1 MSIKKVLKYF
11 AIFAAAV
18 CVAAVSSALLYRY
31 FAQRKIAGSR
41 AIHTPDGINILESVR
56 IGGINQWIEVRGES
70 LKNPILLFI
79 HGGPGS
85 AFMPVARGFQDPWEK
100 YFTVVQWDQRGA
112 GKTYTSNSKE
122 IQRQTTNVAQMH
134 ADTLEVVNYLRKR
147 FGRDKIF
154 VLGHSWGSFLGL
166 QLAHDHPD
174 LLYAYVGVGQ
184 ATDAWQN
191 EVVLYKE
198 TLDEARRTQNKDAIQ
213 QLTGIAPYPSPNI
226 TFQQIRI
233 VRQWSGVL
241 IGPRQTDEAWMGT
254 KAIFLAPEY
263 SLLNNLDW
271 IRGQLFSVERIL
283 PELTKINVADMG
295 YDYHVPVFFLEG
307 RHDPY
312 TPASVAKDFFD
323 KMNDPDKQ
331 FIWFENSDHFPFSE
345 EPQKF
350 TDALVQKVLPLAR

>member
-1 MSIKKVLKYF
+1 VFFKKVLKYL
-11 AIFAAAV
+11 AIFVALV
-18 CVAAVSSALLYRY
+18 CGIGVLSATVYR
-31 FAQRKIAGSR
+31 FFVQRKIASSR
-41 AIHTPDGINILESVR
+41 AIHTPDGINTLESVR

-70 LKNPILLFI
+70 VKNPILLFI

-112 GKTYTSNSKE
+112 GKTYSSNSKE

-166 QLAHDHPD
+166 QLAHDHPE
-174 LLYAYVGVGQ
+174 LMYAYIGVGQ
-184 ATDAWQN
+184 ATDSWQN
-191 EVVLYKE
+191 EVVLYNE
-198 TLDEARRTQNKDAIQ
+198 TLEEARRIQNKDAIQ
-213 QLTGIAPYPSPNI
+213 QLTSIAPYPSQNI
-226 TFQQIRI
+226 TFKQIRI
-233 VRQWSGVL
+233 VRQWSGAL
-241 IGPRQTDEAWMGT
+241 IGPSQTDESWMSPQ
-254 KAIFLAPEY
+254 AIFVAPEY

-271 IRGQLFSVERIL
+271 IRGQFFSIDMIL
-283 PELTKINVADMG
+283 PELAKIKLADLG
-295 YDYHVPVFFLEG
+295 YDYRVPVFFLEG

-312 TPASVAKDFFD
+312 TPASVAREFFD
-323 KMNDPDKQ
+323 KMNDPDKE
-331 FIWFENSDHFPFSE
+331 FVWFENSGHFPFSE

-350 TDALVQKVLPLAR
+350 TDVLVQKVLPLAR